1 MDCHLC
7 LKQKLKK
14 TEKIQQKG
22 RKSSDSARKRYFSNP
37 NYLNYD
43 SLKHLKN
50 TNETPPPPPPA
61 ASGLPAWHVTPSN
74 LLYTKQFQSQDG
86 TGRISEMLFNST
98 KPFFGNWD
106 QLATNMGMYKQA
118 LGYAIF
124 IQVEFFQYFL
134 EERYFSLMPF
144 CGPTSQRKCTRAFV
158 IFLISV
164 LSIKIT

>member
-22 RKSSDSARKRYFSNP
+22 RKSSDSARKRYFSNL

-50 TNETPPPPPPA
+50 TNETLPPP